1 VWFLNCFCLYRGRT
15 TYNFNKI
22 TKHFKLFISLFL
34 LLTILGCFTTHYQL
48 YDGPP
53 LPQNEVSILFVP
65 SQKIT
70 FVPPL
75 PAEVI
80 LYEIDGKK
88 GSNFRPSSL
97 QARQGIWVY
106 NSRLAGSFRIKMLPG
121 RHVLRVGFT
130 QEIQSSVIYYS
141 VSTQILEFE
150 AKPGCVYTIELDIAK
165 DRRTWKARVV
175 EVQ

>member
-1 VWFLNCFCLYRGRT
+1 MRFLNYFCLYQGRT

-34 LLTILGCFTTHYQL
+34 LTILGCATTHYQL

-65 SQKIT
+65 PEKIT
-70 FVPPL
+70 FFSDHPPS
-75 PAEVI
+75 AEVI

-106 NSRLAGSFRIKMLPG
+106 NSRIDNQFRIEMLPG
-121 RHVLRVGFT
+121 RHVLRVGL
-130 QEIQSSVIYYS
+130 IQLAHHVTYYS
-141 VSTQILEFE
+141 TSTQILEFE
-150 AKPGCVYTIELDIAK
+150 AKPGCVYTIELDIDK
-165 DRRTWKARVV
+165 DSRTWKARVIK
-175 EVQ
+175 VQ